1 MLPGVSSAIDR
12 ENEPSGAHVRLKLGI
27 LTTAGSG
34 GMRVLSSVQSGLG
47 GFFLTGGIN
56 LVLYILLTAVFLYC
70 LLRGIA
76 PLTASRQ
83 ALQRGVRSIRKGEK
97 SKRSWRDEG
106 FLGSQLQ
113 ARWSAYL
120 KTQFFLEEQ
129 FEASAKVEDY
139 IGEDDI
145 CPPEAVALNESAPG
159 IMMSLGFL
167 GTLIGL
173 WQGLPSAS
181 GTAEMLSAVRMALA
195 PAIAGGALAVLYAII
210 HRATMSGAQG
220 ALAAFYGAMARHANT
235 PQVDPSAQAALV
247 AREQVERIQ
256 ALADDVS
263 DKLADRIAASMT
275 NAIEPL
281 TGEMERFT
289 QAASREQVRGVD
301 ALVSRFVGLLDE
313 RMGGGMEKLSM
324 TIDGLCRSHQMIQD
338 DLKKAADG
346 MARVSRD
353 MGEAQRLSQDMIDKF
368 DGYLTRLGGAQ
379 AMVEEGYSR
388 ISANVEHL
396 EIVARQQ
403 NNYLLSVGKL
413 QSEWSRALNAFQT
426 AADQFAKVST
436 DNSLAA
442 SQAMSRAAEEL
453 KKSSEALTQSHQAL
467 STGVTREIEKAYS
480 SFFQGAGKTT
490 DQLNWLMENI
500 KTTLARLPDLLD
512 DTAAIYAGQADRLTD
527 ALRSAQ
533 AALEDAVDHIGA
545 YGGR

>member
-1 MLPGVSSAIDR
+1 MKVLVAAH
-12 ENEPSGAHVRLKLGI
+12 SGP
-27 LTTAGSG
+27 
-34 GMRVLSSVQSGLG
+34 G
-47 GFFLTGGIN
+47 GFFLSGGVN
-56 LVLYILLTAVFLYC
+56 LILYILLAAVFLYC
-70 LLRGIA
+70 LIRGVA
-76 PLTASRQ
+76 PLTAGRQ
-83 ALQRGVRSIRKGEK
+83 ALLRGVRSIRKGEK
-97 SKRSWRDEG
+97 AKRSWRDEG
-106 FLGSQLQ
+106 FLGSALQ
-113 ARWSAYL
+113 TRWSAFL
-120 KTQFFLEEQ
+120 KTQLFLEEQ
-129 FEASAKVEDY
+129 FEAGAKVEDY
-139 IGEDDI
+139 IREDDV

-173 WQGLPSAS
+173 WQGLPGAS
-181 GTAEMLSAVRMALA
+181 GMAEMLSAVRVALA

-220 ALAAFYGAMARHANT
+220 ALTAFYDAMARHAHA
-235 PQVDPSAQAALV
+235 PQVDPAAQAALL
-247 AREQVERIQ
+247 AREQAERIQ
-256 ALADDVS
+256 ALAEDVS
-263 DKLADRIAASMT
+263 DKLADRIADSM
-275 NAIEPL
+275 AKSIEPL
-281 TGEMERFT
+281 TGELERFT

-313 RMGGGMEKLSM
+313 RMGGGMEKLSS
-324 TIDGLCRSHQMIQD
+324 TIDGLARTHQQVQD
-338 DLKKAADG
+338 DLKRASDG
-346 MARVSRD
+346 MAHVARD
-353 MGEAQRLSQDMIDKF
+353 MSEAQRLSQDMIDKF

-379 AMVEEGYSR
+379 AMVEEGYAR

-413 QSEWSRALNAFQT
+413 QTEWSKALSAFQT

-442 SQAMSRAAEEL
+442 SQAMTRAAEEL
-453 KKSSEALTQSHQAL
+453 KKSSEALAQSHQAL
-467 STGVTREIEKAYS
+467 STGVNREIEKAYAA
-480 SFFQGAGKTT
+480 FFQGAGKTT

-500 KTTLARLPDLLD
+500 KATLARLPDLLD

>member
-1 MLPGVSSAIDR
+1 M
-12 ENEPSGAHVRLKLGI
+12 K
-27 LTTAGSG
+27 
-34 GMRVLSSVQSGLG
+34 VLSSVHTGLG
-47 GFFLTGGIN
+47 GFFLSGGIN

-70 LLRGIA
+70 LIRGIA

-83 ALQRGVRSIRKGEK
+83 ALLRGVRSLRKGDK
-97 SKRSWRDEG
+97 AKRSWRDEG
-106 FLGSQLQ
+106 FLGNQLQ

-120 KTQFFLEEQ
+120 TTQFFLEEQ

-139 IGEDDI
+139 IGEDDV
-145 CPPEAVALNESAPG
+145 CPPESAALSESAPG

-173 WQGLPSAS
+173 WQGLPGAL
-181 GTAEMLSAVRMALA
+181 GTADMLSAVRVALA
-195 PAIAGGALAVLYAII
+195 PAIVGGALAVLYAII
-210 HRATMSGAQG
+210 HRFTMSGAQG
-220 ALAAFYGAMARHANT
+220 ALASFYDAMARHAHT
-235 PQVDPSAQAALV
+235 PQVDPAAQAALL
-247 AREQVERIQ
+247 AREQAERIQ
-256 ALADDVS
+256 SLAEDVS
-263 DKLADRIAASMT
+263 EKLADRFAASMSK
-275 NAIEPL
+275 AIAPL
-281 TGEMERFT
+281 TGELERFT

-313 RMGGGMEKLSM
+313 RMGGGMEKLST
-324 TIDGLCRSHQMIQD
+324 TIDGLCKSHQMIQD

-413 QSEWSRALNAFQT
+413 QNEWSKALSAFQT

-453 KKSSEALTQSHQAL
+453 KKSSEALAQSHQAL
-467 STGVTREIEKAYS
+467 STGVTREIEKAYG

-500 KTTLARLPDLLD
+500 KATLARLPDLLD

-533 AALEDAVDHIGA
+533 AALEDAVDRIGA